1 MTKLQRKACEIS
13 GEKHNRRKIF
23 YLFINFNETSQHVE
37 KKFIPRQLLA
47 SQSILQHGVIQ
58 SALIG
63 WYSGSDI
70 KTSVDPENSG
80 LK

>member
-1 MTKLQRKACEIS
+1 MKYL
-13 GEKHNRRKIF
+13 EKSITDAKYFIF
-23 YLFINFNETSQHVE
+23 S
-37 KKFIPRQLLA
+37 IPRQLLA